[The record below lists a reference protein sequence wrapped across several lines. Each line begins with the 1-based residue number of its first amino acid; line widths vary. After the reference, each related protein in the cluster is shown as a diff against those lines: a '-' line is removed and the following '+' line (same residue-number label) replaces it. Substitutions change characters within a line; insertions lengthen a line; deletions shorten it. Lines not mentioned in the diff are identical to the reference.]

1 MNSNNQFTLAI
12 YGRIETVAVLNQLA
26 TALHDGDMEISQY
39 GITHEFSQAVTG
51 GRNPQFAGR
60 SFRRAEAVLQSLNIP
75 YLVREKSKL
84 DRASTSWAWKPNC
97 GFTIAVS
104 MDGDVIFSKPEM
116 QAPVWADPLD
126 ALKSMLSQGDLASGF
141 HLPRFS
147 VAPIVRQHLVGS
159 LPAISRQA
167 LPEGG
172 LSRCVTLVGVMRLW
186 QSLASEPTTAFHSAM
201 ALRR

>member
-12 YGRIETVAVLNQLA
+12 HGRIETVSVFNHLA
-26 TALHDGDMEISQY
+26 AALHNRDMEISPY
-39 GITHEFSQAVTG
+39 RVTHEFAQAVAA

-75 YLVREKSKL
+75 YLVRDQSKL

-97 GFTIAVS
+97 GITIAVS

-116 QAPVWADPLD
+116 KAPVCADPLD
-126 ALKSMLSQGDLASGF
+126 SLKLLLSHGDLASGF

-147 VAPIVRQHLVGS
+147 IAPIVRQHLVGS
-159 LPAISRQA
+159 LPAINRQSIA
-167 LPEGG
+167 GG
-172 LSRCVTLVGVMRLW
+172 LCCW
-186 QSLASEPTTAFHSAM
+186 
-201 ALRR
+201 RRNVNR